1 MPKEQ
6 HSEQEIISA
15 LKQYES
21 GERKAVTLLRLKVER
36 IDLGGSKIAKQQGHV
51 VRSQSTPPRSKV
63 RVSGQ
68 ATYFFDLSVA
78 NSDPLEQSLLSF
90 GVVVD
95 ILAVSGPIW
104 SAHMLGLC
112 QYPGLFLQVV

>member
-51 VRSQSTPPRSKV
+51 VRSQTTPPRSKV
-63 RVSGQ
+63 RKPAKLPISSTCPSRIRIRSSSRSFPSVS
-68 ATYFFDLSVA
+68 
-78 NSDPLEQSLLSF
+78 
-90 GVVVD
+90 
-95 ILAVSGPIW
+95 
-104 SAHMLGLC
+104 
-112 QYPGLFLQVV
+112 